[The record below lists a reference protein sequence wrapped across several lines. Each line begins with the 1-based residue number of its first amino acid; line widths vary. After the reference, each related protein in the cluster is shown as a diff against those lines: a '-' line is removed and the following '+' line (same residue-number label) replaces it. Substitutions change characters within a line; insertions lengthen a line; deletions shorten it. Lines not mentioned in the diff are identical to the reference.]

1 MENIPIVQVGNMD
14 KKKLEKRLENTESA
28 LTSALLT
35 YLVSNKKIDRD
46 RALLLKGKK
55 ELLIDIIKEFK

>member
-1 MENIPIVQVGNMD
+1 MD
-14 KKKLEKRLENTESA
+14 KKKLEKRLGHTESA

-55 ELLIDIIKEFK
+55 ELLQDLIKEFK